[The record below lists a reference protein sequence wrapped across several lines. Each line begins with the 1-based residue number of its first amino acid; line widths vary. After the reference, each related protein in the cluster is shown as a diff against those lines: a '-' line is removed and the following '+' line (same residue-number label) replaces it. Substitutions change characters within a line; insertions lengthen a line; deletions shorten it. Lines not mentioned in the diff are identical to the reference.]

1 MPWGHKRTR
10 DYHVM
15 FAVNYENGR
24 IAYIRVSPK
33 QLELG
38 EHPCACHRPRDAGQ
52 GRDPGRRDQG
62 REAGAVTEHLKA
74 KDILK

>member
-38 EHPCACHRPRDAGQ
+38 EHLVPAIA
-52 GRDPGRRDQG
+52 
-62 REAGAVTEHLKA
+62 REMQA
-74 KDILK
+74 KGEIPDGEIKGVKRVR